1 MNPAL
6 PKPVFDYFIQ
16 TLNDRAHCFAFNT
29 AQLGRY
35 KHGVFQIKLADDE
48 PVKRNQYR
56 LSHVEKEII
65 NKQVAELHA
74 LGLIEPAARD
84 CKYASA
90 TVLPPKKDDAGNWTE
105 RRMCGDY
112 RPINA
117 KTPQDT
123 YRMPMA
129 DEIFDELGT
138 SNIFTTLDML
148 KGYNQIP
155 IDPADRAKTAF
166 YDGSSRLWQWTVMP
180 FGLKNAGAEF
190 QRCMDTTLYGLPR
203 AKCYIDDVLVHAH
216 HNLSSVAEL
225 KRHVDDV
232 AATLDQTQD
241 NGLRASPKKC
251 RFGYFETPFLG
262 HLLTGE
268 GVAPL
273 QSKVQAVQ
281 NIPQPK
287 NVSDLRSFLPGRPRE
302 LLPPLRSQL
311 QHDCAAYE
319 RTVEE
324 GRAVALEHRRRGRLL
339 HDKSATHRRQFLAP
353 AGLQQAIHRTHRL
366 ECQRYGRCSPSW
378 TTRVMSA

>member
-1 MNPAL
+1 M
-6 PKPVFDYFIQ
+6 
-16 TLNDRAHCFAFNT
+16 
-29 AQLGRY
+29 
-35 KHGVFQIKLADDE
+35 
-48 PVKRNQYR
+48 KRNQYR

-287 NVSDLRSFLPGRPRE
+287 NVSDLRSFLGLANYYRRYVPNFSTIVQPMNALLKKDEPWHWSTDAEAAFCTIKARLTDASFLRRPDYNK
-302 LLPPLRSQL
+302 PFIVHTDWS
-311 QHDCAAYE
+311 
-319 RTVEE
+319 VK
-324 GRAVALEHRRRGRLL
+324 GMGAVL
-339 HDKSATHRRQFLAP
+339 P
-353 AGLQQAIHRTHRL
+353 AGRH
-366 ECQRYGRCSPSW
+366 G
-378 TTRVMSA
+378 